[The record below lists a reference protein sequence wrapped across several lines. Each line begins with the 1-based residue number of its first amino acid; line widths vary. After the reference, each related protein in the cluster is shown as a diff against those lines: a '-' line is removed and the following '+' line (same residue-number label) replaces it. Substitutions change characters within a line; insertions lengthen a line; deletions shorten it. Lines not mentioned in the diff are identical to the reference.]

1 MTRLLQHALLVCLC
15 GAAAGPALAAEEKKS
30 EKTTR
35 VEVGKLTLTVPEAWE
50 FQEPTNRLRLG
61 SFDIPAAEGA
71 EIDTELTIFAFGGAA
86 GGVDANVQRW
96 IAQFRED
103 GRKQKITRGEAPQGK
118 YVIVDL
124 TGAYNMPVGPPF
136 AMQTKLVPDARML
149 GAIIDMKD
157 EGYYFLKLA
166 GPRKTVDQ
174 NAKAFRA
181 SFGADPEKE
190 TEVEP
195 RQP

>member
-1 MTRLLQHALLVCLC
+1 MNRPFRYVWLICVCGLL
-15 GAAAGPALAAEEKKS
+15 AGGLAAAEEKKS
-30 EKTTR
+30 AKTKK

-61 SFDIPAAEGA
+61 SFDIPSAEGD
-71 EIDTELTIFAFGGAA
+71 EVETELTIFAFGGQG

-96 IAQFRED
+96 ISQFREE
-103 GRKQKITRGEAPQGK
+103 GRKQKIARGESPQGK
-118 YVIVDL
+118 YVIVDVAG
-124 TGAYNMPVGPPF
+124 TYNMPIGPPF
-136 AMQTKLVPDARML
+136 AMQSRPVPNARMV

-157 EGYYFLKLA
+157 EGYYFLKMA

-181 SFGADPEKE
+181 SFGADESKE
-190 TEVEP
+190 EEVGRE
-195 RQP
+195 